1 MARTTRAHIDAAV
14 SRALEARLTILD
26 MRDGFWA
33 VESQSKPGTAYMLEL
48 DETGTIFCPCEGFQ
62 YNAICTHKVA
72 LGIHIGTIP
81 ASWIPAVDVPI
92 GVDIV
97 AVAS

>member
-1 MARTTRAHIDAAV
+1 MARTTRANIDAAV
-14 SRALEARLTILD
+14 SRALEAKLTILD

-33 VESQSKPGTAYMLEL
+33 VESQSRHGTAYMLEL
-48 DETGTIFCPCEGFQ
+48 DGAGSIWCPCEGFQ

-92 GVDIV
+92 DV

>member
-1 MARTTRAHIDAAV
+1 MALTSRARIDAAV
-14 SRALEARLTILD
+14 SRALEAKPTILD

-33 VESQSKPGTAYMLEL
+33 VESQSRPGTAYMLEL
-48 DETGTIFCPCEGFQ
+48 DDTGRIWCPCEGFQ

-81 ASWIPAVDVPI
+81 ASWIPAVDTPI
-92 GVDIV
+92 NLQVV
-97 AVAS
+97 S